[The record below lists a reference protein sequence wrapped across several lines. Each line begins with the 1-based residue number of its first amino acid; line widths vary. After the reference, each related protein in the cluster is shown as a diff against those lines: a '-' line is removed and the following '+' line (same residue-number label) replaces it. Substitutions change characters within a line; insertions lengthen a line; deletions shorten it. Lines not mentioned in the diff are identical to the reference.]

1 MLNLKYKLRILIVDN
16 KDSFTYNLKHYINIY
31 TDYVDVVRSDKL
43 ILNDIEN
50 YDKILL
56 SPGPGIPREY
66 PILFDLLDRYA
77 KTKSILGVC
86 LGYQAIGV
94 FFWWKII

>member
-86 LGYQAIGV
+86 LGYQAIG
-94 FFWWKII
+94 FFWWKIV